1 MILRRLRVTAGFYIS
16 GFLMLA
22 GCTLGAHAGQVAAS
36 DTVTRAEMYAT
47 IGGAGAVVIGAIWV
61 LLTTINGKTEKTLTD
76 AVNRLEFAVEKLVD
90 GLTLHNVDPLA
101 HTAASEHNHNPMNDK
116 LDKLD
121 SRQQEIYHVVVGL
134 KAEHDLIRSE
144 EDEVCSILRARRT
157 AEAKKRSGDPAGFD
171 GVPLRETKSTD

>member
-1 MILRRLRVTAGFYIS
+1 MILRRLRLRAGFYIS

-22 GCTLGAHAGQVAAS
+22 GCTLGAHATQVAAS
-36 DTVTRAEMYAT
+36 DAVTRAEMYAT
-47 IGGAGAVVIGAIWV
+47 IGAAGAVVIGALWV
-61 LLTTINGKTEKTLTD
+61 LLTTINGKTEKTLSD

-101 HTAASEHNHNPMNDK
+101 HTAASEHNHNPMNEK

-121 SRQQEIYHVVVGL
+121 QRQQDIYRVVVGL

-144 EDEVCSILRARRT
+144 EDELCSILRARRA
-157 AEAKKRSGDPAGFD
+157 AEAKKRTADPADFD
-171 GVPLRETKSTD
+171 GRPLRENK

>member
-1 MILRRLRVTAGFYIS
+1 MILRRLRLRAGFYIS

-61 LLTTINGKTEKTLTD
+61 LLTTINGKTEKTLSD

-90 GLTLHNVDPLA
+90 GLTLHNGDPLA
-101 HTAASEHNHNPMNDK
+101 HTAASEHNHGPMNEK
-116 LDKLD
+116 LDKLAE
-121 SRQQEIYHVVVGL
+121 QQRATHAVVVGL

-144 EDEVCSILRARRT
+144 EDELCTILRARKQ
-157 AEAKKRSGDPAGFD
+157 AEARKRADDPASFD
-171 GVPLRETKSTD
+171 ARSLRENK